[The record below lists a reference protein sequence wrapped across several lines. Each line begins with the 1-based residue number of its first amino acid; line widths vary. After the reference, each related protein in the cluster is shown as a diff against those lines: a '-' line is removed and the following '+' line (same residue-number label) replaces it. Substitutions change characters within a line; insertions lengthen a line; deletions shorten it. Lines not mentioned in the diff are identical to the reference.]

1 MSEMSE
7 SYWRNEIDLSI
18 VSSPNA
24 AKAVYKYWNKLV
36 HTKPWLVYL
45 LRSSFLILKM
55 DYEMCEGTFI
65 MHWFCLNSFCYSLFI
80 I

>member
-24 AKAVYKYWNKLV
+24 ANAVYKYWNKLV

-45 LRSSFLILKM
+45 LRS
-55 DYEMCEGTFI
+55 
-65 MHWFCLNSFCYSLFI
+65 
-80 I
+80 